1 MEGVRVHD
9 PVDDGAT
16 FDPTAAPDEGAEDS
30 RQNPP
35 PGGYGLRIVRRT
47 AVRLD
52 YRRFKGLNVL
62 EMRVPRLT

>member
-1 MEGVRVHD
+1 IE
-9 PVDDGAT
+9 DDGEA
-16 FDPTAAPDEGAEDS
+16 FDPTVAPDTGAGDS
-30 RQNPP
+30 RQNRP

-62 EMRVPRLT
+62 EMRVPLLP